1 MPPDHRRAAFFVNA
15 RDESVGDRVGN
26 RVDRVAKGV
35 YRSKGLSV
43 ARDDPILYLSV
54 DARAQDDPILY
65 LSVDARAQE
74 IAELGAEL
82 SAGGISISHPII

>member
-54 DARAQDDPILY
+54 DARAQ
-65 LSVDARAQE
+65 E